1 MKNAMS
7 YYLFFAIK
15 ELMPDWRREK
25 CPLSQSELRR
35 RSPFVGTAWWRIT
48 KPLEPVKPEK
58 PYHDF
63 KFQNLKTAKIRR
75 SSIGKCFSILSAGF
89 TDLSSCC
96 GTMKNDEKRKSGQQ
110 K

>member
-58 PYHDF
+58 LVCLSRF
-63 KFQNLKTAKIRR
+63 QISKFEN
-75 SSIGKCFSILSAGF
+75 G
-89 TDLSSCC
+89 
-96 GTMKNDEKRKSGQQ
+96 
-110 K
+110 